1 MTSIHSNRLRR
12 VVLASLLGMAPLMAT
27 AEEAVPQ
34 VQTQGQASF
43 ISGGI
48 GADEV
53 AAMKAVRQDYNL
65 RLLFADK
72 GGEYLADVA
81 VVVRNA
87 RGDTVLDTVAKGP
100 FFYAKLPAGQ
110 YQVSASYQDQAQAR
124 KVRLGGRG
132 SELSFYW

>member
-1 MTSIHSNRLRR
+1 MT
-12 VVLASLLGMAPLMAT
+12 AA
-27 AEEAVPQ
+27 AEEALPQ
-34 VQTQGQASF
+34 GQTQGQASF

-65 RLLFADK
+65 RLLFAAK
-72 GGEYLADVA
+72 GSGEYLADVA

-100 FFYAKLPAGQ
+100 FFYARLPAGQ
-110 YQVSASYQDQAQAR
+110 YQVSASYQDKSQAR
-124 KVRLGGRG
+124 KVRLGRSG